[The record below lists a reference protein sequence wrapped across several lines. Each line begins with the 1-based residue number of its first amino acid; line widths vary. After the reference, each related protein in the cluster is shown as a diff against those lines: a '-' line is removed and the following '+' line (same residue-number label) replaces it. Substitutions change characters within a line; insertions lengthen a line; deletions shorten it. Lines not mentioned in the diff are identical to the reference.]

1 VASKCARPTPLI
13 DATASGLHA
22 QDERVA
28 ERPERDLPDTG
39 QAVRGMRPHA
49 VPRHPACNPSPS
61 ETTMILQAVHRIV
74 LTAAITVSALT
85 LGAVGMARLS
95 ADDVR
100 QADERRYLS
109 YLLADELRQSSD
121 DLTRLARTYV
131 VDGDPKWERQY
142 FEVLDIRNGK
152 LPRPANYERIY
163 WDLRAADTPG
173 LPAPGEAVPLLD
185 LMKRAGFSEGEL
197 AKLAEAKANSD
208 DLVRTETVAMNLV
221 KGLYDDG
228 NGQFTRKGEPD
239 LAKAR
244 ALMHDQ
250 TYHRHKAKIMVPV
263 NEFLAQLDLRTERE
277 VAEAR
282 SAESRWAL
290 VAMALSAGLA
300 AVVIAG
306 LVALRRRTVSV
317 FAEVSQAAQRIA
329 QGDLHIMLGAERTGD
344 EGRLRDALS
353 DMQSRLGTLVSTVRT
368 GADSLATAS
377 SQISQGNNDLSL
389 RTETQ
394 AGNLQQT
401 AASMHQLTSTV
412 AGAANTAREAN
423 DMANSAAEAA
433 RQGGDVVGQVVST
446 MQDIAES
453 SRRIA
458 DIIGVIDGIAFQT
471 NILALN
477 AAVEAARAGE
487 QGRGFAVVASEV
499 RSLAGRSAEAAREIK
514 QLISASVARVEAG
527 SQQVDLAGASMRELV
542 ARVERVSQMIGE
554 LSNATVEQS
563 AGIGQVSESVQ
574 HLDQATQQNAA
585 LVEQSAAA
593 AESLHQQAA
602 TLFEAVRHFRVADTQ
617 PAPLSGSAR
626 ALASA

>member
-1 VASKCARPTPLI
+1 
-13 DATASGLHA
+13 
-22 QDERVA
+22 
-28 ERPERDLPDTG
+28 
-39 QAVRGMRPHA
+39 
-49 VPRHPACNPSPS
+49 
-61 ETTMILQAVHRIV
+61 MILQAVHRIV
-74 LTAAITVSALT
+74 LAATITVSALC

-95 ADDVR
+95 AGDVR
-100 QADERRYLS
+100 QATERRYLS

-142 FEVLDIRNGK
+142 LEVLDIRNGK
-152 LPRPANYERIY
+152 QPRPAHYERIY
-163 WDLRAADTPG
+163 WDLRAADMPG

-185 LMKRAGFSEGEL
+185 LMKRAGFSEEDL

-221 KGLYDDG
+221 KGLHEDG
-228 NGQFTRKGEPD
+228 PGQFTRKGEPD

-250 TYHRHKAKIMVPV
+250 AYHRNKAKIMVPV
-263 NEFLAQLDLRTERE
+263 NEFLAQVDQRTERE
-277 VAEAR
+277 VSEAR
-282 SAESRWAL
+282 SAEARWSL
-290 VAMALSAGLA
+290 LAMTLCAGLA
-300 AVVIAG
+300 VVVIAG
-306 LVALRRRTVSV
+306 LLALRRRTVAV
-317 FAEVSQAAQRIA
+317 FAEVSYAAQCIARGDLRIA
-329 QGDLHIMLGAERTGD
+329 LGAERSGD
-344 EGRLRDALS
+344 EGRLREALS
-353 DMQSRLGTLVSTVRT
+353 DMQARLGGLVGAIRA

-377 SQISQGNNDLSL
+377 SQISQGNNDLSR

-412 AGAANTAREAN
+412 AGAASTAREAN
-423 DMANSAAEAA
+423 DMANNAAEAA
-433 RQGGDVVGQVVST
+433 RQGGNVVGQVVST

-453 SRRIA
+453 SKRIA

-514 QLISASVARVEAG
+514 QLISASVSRVEAG
-527 SQQVDLAGASMRELV
+527 TQQVDLAGESMRELV

-554 LSNATVEQS
+554 LSQATVEQS
-563 AGIGQVSESVQ
+563 AGIGQVSDSVQ
-574 HLDQATQQNAA
+574 QLDQATQQNAA

-602 TLFEAVRHFRVADTQ
+602 TLFEAVRHFQVAQGANGQ
-617 PAPLSGSAR
+617 PAALSGSAP
-626 ALASA
+626 ALMKV